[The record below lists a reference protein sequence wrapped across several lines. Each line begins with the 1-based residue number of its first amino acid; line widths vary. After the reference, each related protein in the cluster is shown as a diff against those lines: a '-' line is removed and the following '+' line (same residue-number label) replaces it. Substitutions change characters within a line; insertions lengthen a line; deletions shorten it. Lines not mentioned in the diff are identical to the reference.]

1 MKEKTIRSAKIL
13 VFTVMVAL
21 IFSGFTN
28 AAQSDDETEAAKLMQ
43 KRTQIMQRAMFGKIS
58 EADIYSELSGI
69 EMHPLLKDDMASIAS
84 CRGSDTDKVVNMKI
98 ARCRMTT
105 KKATIRFY
113 EITIRWYMLGCDGY
127 YTQDETYNVRTVTN
141 GTTMRLSYIEPV

>member
-69 EMHPLLKDDMASIAS
+69 WLPSLPAAAAIPTRSSI
-84 CRGSDTDKVVNMKI
+84 
-98 ARCRMTT
+98 
-105 KKATIRFY
+105 
-113 EITIRWYMLGCDGY
+113 
-127 YTQDETYNVRTVTN
+127 
-141 GTTMRLSYIEPV
+141 